1 MRDHLTNLRIGLF
14 LEIGTTIGAI
24 TGAFLA
30 GLLAPS
36 LLFVIFGIV
45 LIISAVPL
53 VLKLGEELPKG
64 IRNDRWANW
73 LHLAGSYPDKHLGKE
88 VSYQV
93 TRTPLGLAM
102 MYVAGMISGLL
113 GIGSGSLKVLAMDT
127 IMRLPMKVSTTTSNF
142 MIGVTAAASA
152 GIYARRRTPAGCRSR
167 GPGHSGRRL
176 RGRSPAGPPE
186 QPHAAPDLPA
196 RAGRARHPD
205 GAARAGYLATLSAI
219 WNERYTSPVVA

>member
-1 MRDHLTNLRIGLF
+1 MAHLSLVILLLIFGGAILAGVIGALVGLGGGILIVPLLTLAFGLPIQYAIRVSIVAVIATSSGAAAAYVRDHLTNLRIGLF

-93 TRTPLGLAM
+93 TRTPLGLNV
-102 MYVAGMISGLL
+102 YP
-113 GIGSGSLKVLAMDT
+113 GSCRRG
-127 IMRLPMKVSTTTSNF
+127 
-142 MIGVTAAASA
+142 AAS
-152 GIYARRRTPAGCRSR
+152 
-167 GPGHSGRRL
+167 L
-176 RGRSPAGPPE
+176 
-186 QPHAAPDLPA
+186 
-196 RAGRARHPD
+196 
-205 GAARAGYLATLSAI
+205 
-219 WNERYTSPVVA
+219 